1 MADESISAAN
11 ESGRPRIASMRSS
24 PKWAARLTPRQSSA
38 SRSCSQSG
46 TKELLPVP
54 SASQRRQDPGRVRAR
69 VSIHRSRSAV
79 KPPPERLDA
88 TTYEVVLR
96 ETSGPARLTS
106 SGDELDDG
114 EAGRKGPFAP
124 AWARCIGPARRRRL
138 SGRPIPTGPYA
149 LASARPRRSR
159 SRLRRPTPAHRCAPA
174 GSALSLE
181 SR

>member
-1 MADESISAAN
+1 
-11 ESGRPRIASMRSS
+11 MRSS
-24 PKWAARLTPRQSSA
+24 PKWAARLTPTPEFGKSLMLPV
-38 SRSCSQSG
+38 G
-46 TKELLPVP
+46 TKELLQVP
-54 SASQRRQDPGRVRAR
+54 SASRRRQDPGRVRAH

-79 KPPPERLDA
+79 KPPERLDA

-149 LASARPRRSR
+149 VASARPRRSR